1 MTRAQREPVRITTAW
16 ASYGDDAPWLIAAYD
31 EFTADEHNGEPDFY
45 TEAVARSSDFIVREV
60 ILTVDFDAIRKAF
73 DPVVAEAEVTGSSK
87 EDDHD

>member
-1 MTRAQREPVRITTAW
+1 VRITTAW

-31 EFTADEHNGEPDFY
+31 EFTAEEHNGEPDFY

-73 DPVVAEAEVTGSSK
+73 DTPVVEAHLSGSKAE
-87 EDDHD
+87 EDDSDG